1 MLRHDIAE
9 ILLKLALNT
18 NQSVTRKN
26 SAKALFLVYIQKPVW
41 LGQKKKMC
49 VYGHPTYPTFCW
61 RPYAFLH
68 RIRITIFVV

>member
-41 LGQKKKMC
+41 LGQKKNVC
-49 VYGHPTYPTFCW
+49 LRSPDLP
-61 RPYAFLH
+61 
-68 RIRITIFVV
+68 